1 MLDFLQW
8 RTDVSALQIILLIII
23 IPFTILNIRYLLV
36 GRHEKKAQEE
46 RKARTYRVLKENI
59 GKMGKADD
67 IKIGHFVSDA
77 GANFLVA
84 INEKT
89 GAKGVACEDDFFSF
103 PDEKAL
109 SSSVIVSEKS
119 SEKIERVVVRV
130 SYGNEIYDFPIGT
143 KMHRKKFLGKFV
155 LEVAEDFSKALS
167 SKKA

>member
-1 MLDFLQW
+1 MEDMVFEHRRADEHQKCSEIEQPFCRDPTDQHVQDLGEMIDERQHTDDAAAGDHLDDHIVIHVRHKPVFKTVCPA
-8 RTDVSALQIILLIII
+8 RIFGHD
-23 IPFTILNIRYLLV
+23 
-36 GRHEKKAQEE
+36 GRVE
-46 RKARTYRVLKENI
+46 
-59 GKMGKADD
+59 
-67 IKIGHFVSDA
+67 SDA
-77 GANFLVA
+77 
-84 INEKT
+84 EK
-89 GAKGVACEDDFFSF
+89 GFAQKIFQSVF